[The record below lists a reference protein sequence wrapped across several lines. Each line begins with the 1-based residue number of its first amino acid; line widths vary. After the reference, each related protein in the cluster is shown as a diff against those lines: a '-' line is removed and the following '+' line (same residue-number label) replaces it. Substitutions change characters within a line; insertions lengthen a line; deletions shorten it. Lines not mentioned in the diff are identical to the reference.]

1 MAGGGTVIYPKITSP
16 GVYDLPMA
24 VYRGQP
30 CDGLSISS
38 SDAQIIT
45 DATPAHLQASWAED
59 AEEEGSKESDLGTLI
74 HAMLLEPHRA
84 EKQIVVIDAKDW
96 KKPSDQATRRE
107 AVAAGLLAVLP
118 KHIKQAQGAVDA
130 VMAHPVASALLSE
143 GQAEQ
148 SWFAKDAATGLWL
161 KARLDFWNT
170 ARRIIVDIKTVG
182 SASPG
187 FLQRRVYDGGWF
199 MQAPWYCDVVERVE
213 RRPAAGYAWI
223 IVEQKPPHSVVV
235 RMPDTNLLGHGIRLN
250 QQAIA
255 TIHRCVQTGQWPSWS
270 ETISELSLPSFALFK
285 LEEEGVATE
294 SNPKRGLEALAFY
307 EASGGMAHPFS

>member
-96 KKPSDQATRRE
+96 KRPSDQAARKE

-130 VMAHPVASALLSE
+130 VMAHPVASALLSQ

-148 SWFAKDAATGLWL
+148 SWFAKDTATGLWL
-161 KARLDFWNT
+161 KARTDFYNT
-170 ARRIIVDIKTVG
+170 RRIIVDLKTVA
-182 SASPG
+182 SASPA
-187 FLQRRVYDGGWF
+187 FLERRVYDGGWF
-199 MQAPWYCDVVERVE
+199 MQAPFHCGVVERVE
-213 RRPAAGYAWI
+213 GRPAQGYAWV

-235 RMPDTNLLGHGIRLN
+235 RTPHATALAHGHRLN
-250 QQAIA
+250 QQALA
-255 TIHRCVQTGQWPSWS
+255 TIAKCVQTGQWPSWS

-285 LEEEGVATE
+285 LEEEGVASE